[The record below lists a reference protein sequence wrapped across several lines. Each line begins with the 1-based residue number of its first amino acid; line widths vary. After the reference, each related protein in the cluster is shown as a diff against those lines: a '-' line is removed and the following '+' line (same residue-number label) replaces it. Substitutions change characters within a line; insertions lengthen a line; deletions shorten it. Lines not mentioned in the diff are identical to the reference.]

1 MLTVRERTDR
11 DEWAELYHRA
21 RRAINETR
29 KLAEDHR
36 FIVSW
41 VQMRPDRNA
50 RFAPVLDE

>member
-1 MLTVRERTDR
+1 VRESTER

-36 FIVSW
+36 FIMSW
-41 VQMRPDRNA
+41 VQMRPARNA